1 MAGALIDGLA
11 QLLRNTPLMNP
22 ARAEGPLDQFEI
34 VRLIPLP
41 VNAHGPIDLSITN
54 STLWMFIG
62 IGTAILFFTLAT
74 RRLQL
79 VPGGMQSMGEMVYE
93 FISKMLRDAV
103 GEEGRAFF
111 PYIFT
116 LFVFIFM
123 SNFLGLLPTI
133 PGTPHGWHV
142 FTPTSHIIVT
152 ITLAMLSILIVLIV
166 GFVKNGLGFLKLFV
180 PSGVPWWLMPLIT
193 PIEIISFLSR
203 PISLSVRL
211 FANML
216 AGHMVLKVFAG
227 FVTGLIAAGG
237 ALTALA
243 IVPLFGMVGIFI
255 LEFLVAFLQAFV
267 FAVLSC
273 VYLNDALHPSH

>member
-1 MAGALIDGLA
+1 MAGTLTDGL
-11 QLLRNTPLMNP
+11 LNFVRELILDP
-22 ARAEGPLDQFEI
+22 AKVAGPLEQFEI
-34 VRLIPLP
+34 AELIPIPVTGGP
-41 VNAHGPIDLSITN
+41 VNLAITN
-54 STLWMFIG
+54 SALWMFIG
-62 IGTAILFFTLAT
+62 VGAATLLLTLAT

-79 VPGGMQSMGEMVYE
+79 VPGGLQSLGEMTYE
-93 FISKMLRDAV
+93 FIAKLLRDAT
-103 GEEGRAFF
+103 GDEGRAFF

-133 PGTPHGWHV
+133 PGTPHGFHV

-152 ITLAMLSILIVLIV
+152 FTLAIMSVGLVVIV
-166 GFVKNGLGFLKLFV
+166 GFVKNGFGFLKLFV
-180 PSGVPWWLMPLIT
+180 PSGVPWWLMPIIT

-216 AGHMVLKVFAG
+216 AGHMILKVFAG

-243 IVPLFGMVGIFI
+243 ILPLFGIVGIFI

-267 FAVLSC
+267 FAVLTC
-273 VYLNDALHPSH
+273 IYLQDALHPAH